1 MRLTAIHSHFHW
13 LFNICL
19 QQVLQCVIILILQ
32 GFKIIQN
39 YCLFAFI
46 TKNIYLNKKY
56 THTNQYSNT
65 SFKSKHLAAGSWK
78 ILDGHRVYRFDILR
92 KSLGPEEYIRK
103 LWKLNVSSVKDY
115 IKSMKCSVRKNM
127 HKKIKQCFSFPWPF
141 LTINW

>member
-65 SFKSKHLAAGSWK
+65 SFKSKDLAAASWK
-78 ILDGHRVYRFDILR
+78 ILDHVYRFDIPVLG

-115 IKSMKCSVRKNM
+115 IKSMKRSVCKNM
-127 HKKIKQCFSFPWPF
+127 HKKKPMFF
-141 LTINW
+141 LSLAFFDN